1 MRVGPSGKKFDDQ
14 WREIPDDTP
23 VEIPVKLRQP
33 RSMQEMVAMYV
44 ANAMAL
50 DRRMSGGEEDAD
62 SAEDLEV
69 DEDGDGE
76 ILTPYELHAMAAEV
90 EREQRRKEWL
100 DKNVRPRYN
109 KRTANKGEP
118 ENGRKQDDEGTS
130 SVGRAG
136 EASNVPGKPVAGS
149 VAGDSQKAGES
160 VKPAGGSAG

>member
-1 MRVGPSGKKFDDQ
+1 MRVGRSGKRFDEQ

-50 DRRMSGGEEDAD
+50 ERRMSGDEEDAEV
-62 SAEDLEV
+62 AEDLEV

-76 ILTPYELHAMAAEV
+76 ILTPYELHAMAADV
-90 EREQRRKEWL
+90 EREHRRKEWL
-100 DKNVRPRYN
+100 DKNVRPVYN
-109 KRTANKGEP
+109 KRTAKKGEP
-118 ENGRKQDDEGTS
+118 ESGRNQADERVSGA
-130 SVGRAG
+130 GRVG
-136 EASNVPGKPVAGS
+136 EASDVAGA

-160 VKPAGGSAG
+160 VKPVKPAGGAG